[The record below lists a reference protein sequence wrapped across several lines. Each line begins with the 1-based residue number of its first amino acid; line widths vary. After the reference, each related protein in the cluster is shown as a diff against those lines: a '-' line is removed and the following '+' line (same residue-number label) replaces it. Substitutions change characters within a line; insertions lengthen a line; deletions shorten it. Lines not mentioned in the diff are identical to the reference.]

1 MTDEP
6 SRDRA
11 GGLLTI
17 DLAALAANYLDL
29 AQRARPGKA
38 AAVVKADAY
47 GVEAGR
53 VAPCLER
60 AGCEDF
66 FVAHLDEALTL
77 RPVLSPGAR
86 LYVLNGLQPG
96 AEPACAAADV
106 IPVLNGLEQAWRW
119 RDLAVSLGMALPTVV
134 QLDSGMA
141 RLGLSTR
148 DLDALLADAGL
159 FDQISLV
166 LVMSHLA
173 CSDDP
178 GSVSNAEQLARFAR
192 QADRLPAAPRSLA
205 NSGGVFLGE
214 AYHGDL
220 VRPGVSLYGAAPTEG
235 PNPMRAVV
243 RLDARVIQVRD
254 VAAGD
259 RVGYGLTYARE
270 TPGQI
275 ATIAVG
281 YADGWPRH
289 LSNTGAAYYQGVR
302 LPIAGRV
309 SMDSITLDVSAL
321 AERGLVLKLGDVVE
335 LLGPHQTLEDVA
347 RAAGTIPYEI
357 LTSLGRRYHRTYV
370 EDPTM
375 QQLSVSSRQA
385 EARS

>member
-1 MTDEP
+1 MMGEP
-6 SRDRA
+6 SRDMA
-11 GGLLTI
+11 GGLLRI
-17 DLAALAANYLDL
+17 DLTALAANYLDL
-29 AQRARPGKA
+29 ARRVWPSRT

-47 GVEAGR
+47 GLGAR
-53 VAPCLER
+53 QVAPVFER

-66 FVAHLDEALTL
+66 FVAHLEEALAL
-77 RPVLSPGAR
+77 KSALSPGAK

-96 AEPACAAADV
+96 AETTCLTAGV

-119 RDLAVSLGMALPTVV
+119 RDLAASRGAALPAVI
-134 QLDSGMA
+134 QIDSGMA
-141 RLGLSTR
+141 RLGLSEA
-148 DLDALLADAGL
+148 DLDELLADATF
-159 FDQISLV
+159 FDEVSLA

-173 CSDDP
+173 CSDEP
-178 GSVSNAEQLARFAR
+178 AAASNAEQRARFAAL
-192 QADRLPAAPRSLA
+192 ADRLPAARWSLA
-205 NSGGVFLGE
+205 NSGGIFLD
-214 AYHGDL
+214 ASHHGNL
-220 VRPGVSLYGAAPTEG
+220 VRPGVGLYGASPNAG
-235 PNPMRAVV
+235 PNPMRPVV

-270 TPGQI
+270 TAGRI

-321 AERGLVLKLGDVVE
+321 GERGLALKLGDLVE

-347 RAAGTIPYEI
+347 RDAATIPYEI
-357 LTSLGRRYHRTYV
+357 LTNLGRRYHRTYV
-370 EDPTM
+370 EDPVM
-375 QQLSVSSRQA
+375 QQLPISLRQA
-385 EARS
+385 GARS